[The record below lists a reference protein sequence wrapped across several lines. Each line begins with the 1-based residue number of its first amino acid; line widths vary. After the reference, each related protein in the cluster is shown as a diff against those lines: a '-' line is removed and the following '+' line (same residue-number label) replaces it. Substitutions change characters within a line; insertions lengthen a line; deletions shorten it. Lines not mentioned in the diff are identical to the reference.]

1 MWGVSMGIKSVIDK
15 VRIEVLEREFSGELC
30 IETTDSAIYIT
41 HRNDITDINDFL
53 SYIKVANVINV
64 YSSAS
69 DNGLKWLPVCSIV
82 AVLERKDGEYI
93 KHKVREDDTI
103 WQS

>member
-1 MWGVSMGIKSVIDK
+1 MGVKSLVDK
-15 VRIEVLEREFSGELC
+15 IRGEIMEREFRHEFY

-53 SYIKVANVINV
+53 SYIKVAKVIHV

-93 KHKVREDDTI
+93 KHKL
-103 WQS
+103 